1 MQPILKIENMNISFQ
16 QKNGKKIIV
25 ENGEFEVN
33 AGEFVLILG
42 ENGAGKSSIFRS
54 IVREDTNSSC
64 YERLLRLLIKLKIV
78 RKETTGD
85 ERKMYFNGEL
95 IDSQSKLDSFRRSIG
110 YARQEDDADR
120 FFSRKVLR
128 YIKDYVEISQQFS
141 GLEVDKAIDDVYTA
155 LRCDK
160 YADGEFKDRKL
171 SKCSGGEKRM
181 VTLLSALARTKSDL
195 FVLDEPI
202 NNLDAYHARLLNN
215 YLASLKKR
223 ENPPGILVIT
233 HCHMFQCVD
242 RVYKLSKGKLIE
254 IKDYK
259 PKSCY
264 GECNECGLYTEEE

>member
-54 IVREDTNSSC
+54 IVREDTKSS
-64 YERLLRLLIKLKIV
+64 
-78 RKETTGD
+78 GD
-85 ERKMYFNGEL
+85 ERDMYFKGEL
-95 IDSQSKLDSFRRSIG
+95 IDSPSKLDSFRRSIG

-141 GLEVDKAIDDVYTA
+141 GLEVEKAIDDVYTA

-223 ENPPGILVIT
+223 KNPPGILVIT

>member
-1 MQPILKIENMNISFQ
+1 MEPILKIENMNIAFQ
-16 QKNGKKIIV
+16 QKSGRKIIV

-54 IVREDTNSSC
+54 IVRDG
-64 YERLLRLLIKLKIV
+64 
-78 RKETTGD
+78 ETGKRD
-85 ERKMYFNGEL
+85 MYFKGTLVTDANL
-95 IDSQSKLDSFRRSIG
+95 QAFRRDIG
-110 YARQEDDADR
+110 YASQEDDLES
-120 FFSRKVLR
+120 FFAKRVKN
-128 YIKDYVEISQQFS
+128 YIKDYVINS
-141 GLEVDKAIDDVYTA
+141 GMPLRDVDKAIEEAYKA

-160 YADGEFKDRKL
+160 YADGEFMSRRL
-171 SKCSGGEKRM
+171 AKCSGGEKRM
-181 VTLLSALARTKSDL
+181 ASLLRALSRTKSDL
-195 FVLDEPI
+195 FILDEPI

-215 YLASLKKR
+215 YLVSLKKR

>member
-25 ENGEFEVN
+25 ENGAFEVN

-54 IVREDTNSSC
+54 IIRDS
-64 YERLLRLLIKLKIV
+64 KKF
-78 RKETTGD
+78 GD
-85 ERKMYFNGEL
+85 ERDLYFKGEKVSNSNL
-95 IDSQSKLDSFRRSIG
+95 QSFRRSIG
-110 YARQEDDADR
+110 YASQEDDSES
-120 FFSRKVLR
+120 FFAKRVWN
-128 YIKDYVEISQQFS
+128 YIKDYVEISNQFS
-141 GLEVDKAIDDVYTA
+141 SKEVVEKIDSVYKA

-160 YADGEFKDRKL
+160 YADGEFKNRKL

-181 VTLLSALARTKSDL
+181 ASLLRALSRTKSDL
-195 FVLDEPI
+195 FILDEPI

-215 YLASLKKR
+215 YLAALKKR

>member
-1 MQPILKIENMNISFQ
+1 MQPILKIKNMNISFQ

-54 IVREDTNSSC
+54 IVRDSNKS
-64 YERLLRLLIKLKIV
+64 
-78 RKETTGD
+78 GD
-85 ERKMYFNGEL
+85 ERDMYFRGEL
-95 IDSQSKLDSFRRSIG
+95 VSDLKLQKFRQSIG
-110 YARQEDDADR
+110 FASQEDDPES
-120 FFSRKVLR
+120 FFGKRVWDCV
-128 YIKDYVEISQQFS
+128 KDYVVASNQFDS
-141 GLEVDKAIDDVYTA
+141 KKKMAEAIDSVYNA

-160 YADGEFKDRKL
+160 YADGEFKNRKL

-181 VTLLSALARTKSDL
+181 ASLLRALSRTESDL
-195 FVLDEPI
+195 FILDEPI

-215 YLASLKKR
+215 YLAALKKR

-242 RVYKLSKGKLIE
+242 RVYKLSKGQLIE

>member
-1 MQPILKIENMNISFQ
+1 MKPILKIENMNIAFQ
-16 QKNGKKIIV
+16 QKSGKKIIV

-33 AGEFVLILG
+33 PGEFVLILG

-54 IVREDTNSSC
+54 IVREDTRSNNDS
-64 YERLLRLLIKLKIV
+64 R
-78 RKETTGD
+78 D
-85 ERKMYFNGEL
+85 MYFKGEL
-95 IDSQSKLDSFRRSIG
+95 IDTQDKLDDFRRSIG

-120 FFSRKVLR
+120 FFSRKVWD
-128 YIKDYVEISQQFS
+128 YIRDYVNNSNQLHGAEAYREMQS
-141 GLEVDKAIDDVYTA
+141 VYDA
-155 LRCDK
+155 LKCDK

-181 VTLLSALARTKSDL
+181 ATLLAALSRTKSDL

-215 YLASLKKR
+215 YLAKLKKR

-242 RVYKLSKGKLIE
+242 KVYKLSKGKITRIE
-254 IKDYK
+254 DYK

-264 GECNECGLYTEEE
+264 GECNACGLYDEEE